1 MNTDGKT
8 GRLFWSDD
16 RLCWIVKSP
25 DSLLFIHS
33 VIYLFRIKHIAMALL
48 VFKHVNGKLYNQMI
62 YILNNKKYGSDACI
76 QSEVAYVSNGLHL
89 TFFSVR

>member
-1 MNTDGKT
+1 
-8 GRLFWSDD
+8 
-16 RLCWIVKSP
+16 
-25 DSLLFIHS
+25 
-33 VIYLFRIKHIAMALL
+33 MALL
-48 VFKHVNGKLYNQMI
+48 VFKHVNGKLYYQMI